1 MKKTTGELV
10 RKMKGKQC
18 LCGRSRVKTG
28 LRKPRC
34 CGSYYLRSADSTSS
48 HGEDAFSL
56 LPQAYQEA
64 QRHSP
69 HSNSTQSG
77 SRGGIFLRCSAG
89 LAIAAAAIAVAVAV
103 AAGRKLEHCSFPLPD
118 CHSSTSSKH
127 GYHTALSSAAA
138 VAVHYC

>member
-89 LAIAAAAIAVAVAV
+89 LAIAAAAIAVAVA
-103 AAGRKLEHCSFPLPD
+103 AGRELERCSFLLQD
-118 CHSSTSSKH
+118 CHSSSTSKMV
-127 GYHTALSSAAA
+127 GYHTALSSAVA
-138 VAVHYC
+138 VAVRYC